1 MTVEAKK
8 NLREKSSSTAA
19 PSASMAL
26 DAITVKN
33 VVRPVG
39 SGVAPKF

>member
-8 NLREKSSSTAA
+8 NLPEKSSSTAA
-19 PSASMAL
+19 PSASMTL

-33 VVRPVG
+33 AVRSVG
-39 SGVAPKF
+39 IGVAPKF